1 MRRDKE
7 AAVSEKPLVT
17 MKQHSNMPAVHTEA
31 AAAPG
36 GGVGGRL
43 AGNSGAE
50 ADGDAVAAAEA
61 LEGLQKL
68 GLTYSIREWEFQHEN
83 YTKEVS
89 KVGHNC

>member
-7 AAVSEKPLVT
+7 AAGSEEPLMT
-17 MKQHSNMPAVHTEA
+17 LTQHSNIPAVHTEA

-36 GGVGGRL
+36 GGNGDKALR
-43 AGNSGAE
+43 NKSHE
-50 ADGDAVAAAEA
+50 AVAAATAAAEA

-89 KVGHNC
+89 KVGHTC